1 MTRTP
6 RKKEQSAAQDRLDHI
21 EEAQD
26 VIDEA
31 RAKLLGLDRREGE
44 RAEHRQEQTRRQDED
59 E

>member
-6 RKKEQSAAQDRLDHI
+6 RKKDQSAAQDRLDHI

-31 RAKLLGLDRREGE
+31 REHLEEMDQNKRWRDERTEEDR
-44 RAEHRQEQTRRQDED
+44 
-59 E
+59 